1 MSAVFS
7 AISLLVDKPVDNR
20 LQSIL
25 HQRENVI
32 GAIVW
37 KTIELSA
44 LKSAGGVYRGY
55 YLLRHRGYGG
65 YTAVALIGG
74 VSPNRYT
81 SGAFRPLLILRREK
95 YPISR
100 FWKINL

>member
-20 LQSIL
+20 LQLVL
-25 HQRENVI
+25 HQRENGYRGII
-32 GAIVW
+32 GKMIQ
-37 KTIELSA
+37 LSA
-44 LKSAGGVYRGY
+44 LKNAGGVLRGY

-65 YTAVALIGG
+65 YTVVALIGG
-74 VSPNRYT
+74 YSPNRYT